1 MKSTFL
7 LIISFILY
15 IEFFTII
22 KAEKSQKIEK
32 TESQKEKQKNI
43 TEEKDSEKKDSNE
56 NEKDKEKEK
65 ENHMMTEEE
74 FETKLKEVLEE
85 KRIRK
90 NHKITKDKL
99 KEIFE
104 AIYEKDFILP
114 ELPEDPKDEEDKSN
128 FDPKEESKRFLNE
141 IFFKLARSLDYDDE
155 IKPSEIKE
163 YISPKR
169 VQVVVG
175 EIAQSLIDVMGNMK
189 DEGDL

>member
-32 TESQKEKQKNI
+32 TESPKEKQKNI

-56 NEKDKEKEK
+56 KEKDKEKEK

-114 ELPEDPKDEEDKSN
+114 ELPEDPKDEEENSK
-128 FDPKEESKRFLNE
+128 FDAKEESKRFLNE
-141 IFFKLARSLDYDDE
+141 IFFKLPRSLDYDGE